1 MHCSECGVILDEN
14 ELHCPH
20 CGQLNMD
27 EVTGSSWPM
36 WSITLLVA
44 VLGLLCVLLI
54 FEVATYGPIDQPP
67 NYHTT
72 INFAIPEMT
81 NRTIIDEVRWDAS
94 MEVLKVTPRDELH
107 PWTHIHI
114 TIKGSDGNILNRDLA
129 INPYDASRL
138 DDGLDGTV
146 EVQAWYIDESENPN
160 KLEPMDQV
168 ILTGLTK
175 DYEESI
181 VEFDIQYNHMAPS
194 MVFLPEFV

>member
-1 MHCSECGVILDEN
+1 
-14 ELHCPH
+14 
-20 CGQLNMD
+20 MD

-36 WSITLLVA
+36 LSITLLVA

-72 INFAIPEMT
+72 INFATPDMI
-81 NRTIIDEVRWDAS
+81 NRTIDDEVRWDAS
-94 MEVLKVTPRDELH
+94 LEVLKVTPRDALH

-114 TIKGSDGNILNRDLA
+114 TIKGSNGGILKQDLP
-129 INPYDASRL
+129 ILPYDVSEL
-138 DDGLDGTV
+138 DDASDYTV
-146 EVQAWYIDESENPN
+146 EVQAWYIDESADPN
-160 KLEPMDQV
+160 KLEPTDQV

-181 VEFDIQYNHMAPS
+181 VEFDIRYNHMAPS
-194 MVFLPEFV
+194 TVFLTEFE